1 MAHSMADSRSFSTFI
16 RSRRARRGALVF
28 SFWALLLILVSTIA
42 MTYVVP
48 GQTHQSAYGDDW
60 NDLGTFRSD
69 ISAMGIETTA
79 LVSSPLLLSEI
90 DYPEEA
96 VFIISGVERDT
107 ISLPRFTGDEN
118 VIEFSEGDGYTTSE
132 ILAIESFVQ
141 RGGTVLLMDD
151 FGYSSNLADQFGL
164 QYSGHRLYDE
174 GSYAA
179 ELGAD
184 YIWINTGAAFNFT
197 TNSGSLATIHP
208 CLKDLDDDGVIDIL
222 APEPLNPA
230 ISSFVTESDAGLCAH
245 RYSVDGWDFSEG
257 YHLLTNSPS
266 AFEKATSY
274 NPVENRY
281 AIGKSTLDSYL
292 DTNDDGNLTVGFES
306 LGIEGDEQ
314 GPFAVYVRHCEDR
327 LCIDA
332 DGGRVHFVAD
342 GSILINSLY
351 DPSSLGNFAAGG
363 GSTQSIS
370 VPENDNRKWAL
381 DIIAEALLVD
391 PNSTKASSNA
401 IVIFDESRHQ
411 QPTLFGDTYNLLYY
425 ILIYFTNDWMAML
438 LLFLTLFIVL
448 EAVLIRKED
457 PQDWRHVFRIIYYG
471 FGDARRYEYY
481 QRPEKIRQVL
491 LSRIR
496 NLNTL
501 SREEFD
507 AMPASELQRMVED
520 PILVNFLFEDR
531 RYKPDEL
538 VGIIKRIKEWG
549 RTDSEAGA

>member
-1 MAHSMADSRSFSTFI
+1 MSESQSFSTFI
-16 RSRRARRGALVF
+16 KSRRARRGALVF

-96 VFIISGVERDT
+96 VFVISGVERDT

-184 YIWINTGAAFNFT
+184 YIWINTGSAFNFT
-197 TNSGSLATIHP
+197 TNSGSLSTIHP
-208 CLKDLDDDGVIDIL
+208 CLKDLDEDGVIDIL
-222 APEPLNPA
+222 DPEPLNPA
-230 ISSFVTESDAGLCAH
+230 ISSFVTELDAGLCAH

-257 YHLLTNSPS
+257 YKLLTNSPS

-332 DGGRVHFVAD
+332 NGGRVHFVAD

-351 DPSSLGNFAAGG
+351 NPSSLGNFAAGG

-370 VPENDNRKWAL
+370 IPENDNRKWAL

-425 ILIYFTNDWMAML
+425 LLIYFTNDWMAML

-448 EAVLIRKED
+448 EAVLIRKDD

-507 AMPASELQRMVED
+507 AMPASELQGMVED

-549 RTDSEAGA
+549 RTESEAEA

>member
-1 MAHSMADSRSFSTFI
+1 MADWRVLSKQLTT
-16 RSRRARRGALVF
+16 RRARRGALIF
-28 SFWALLLILVSTIA
+28 AFWALLLILVSSVLQ
-42 MTYVVP
+42 TYIID

-60 NDLGTFRSD
+60 NDLGSFRTD
-69 ISAMGIETTA
+69 INNMGVETTA

-90 DYPEEA
+90 DHPEEA
-96 VFIISGVERDT
+96 IFIVSGVERDT

-118 VIEFSEGDGYTTSE
+118 VIEFSEGEGYTTSE
-132 ILAIESFVQ
+132 ILAIEAFVES
-141 RGGTVLLMDD
+141 GGTVLLMDD

-164 QYSGHRLYDE
+164 DYSGHRLYDE
-174 GSYAA
+174 GSYAV

-184 YIWINTGAAFNFT
+184 YVWINTGSAFNFT
-197 TNSGSLATIHP
+197 TNSGSLASIHP
-208 CLKDLDDDGVIDIL
+208 CLKDLDNDGVIDIL
-222 APEPLNPA
+222 DPEPLDPS

-245 RYSVDGWDFSEG
+245 RYSPTGEWDFTEG
-257 YHLLTNSPS
+257 YHLLTNAPS

-281 AIGKSTLDSYL
+281 AIGKSSLDSYL

-314 GPFAVYVRHCEDR
+314 GPFAVYVRYCQDR

-332 DGGRVHFVAD
+332 DSGRVHFVAD
-342 GSILINSLY
+342 GSLLINALY
-351 DPSSLGNFAAGG
+351 DPTSVGQFAAGG
-363 GSTQSIS
+363 GSTASIS
-370 VPENDNRKWAL
+370 MPETDNRKWAL
-381 DIIAEALLVD
+381 DIIAEALLVS

-425 ILIYFTNDWMAML
+425 LLIYFTNDWMAML

-448 EAVLIRKED
+448 EAVLIRKDD
-457 PQDWRHVFRIIYYG
+457 PEDWRHVFRIIYYG

-507 AMPASELQRMVED
+507 ALPAVELQRMVDD
-520 PILVNFLFEDR
+520 PVLVNFIFEDR

-549 RTDSEAGA
+549 RTDSGVEA

>member
-1 MAHSMADSRSFSTFI
+1 MADWRVLSKQLTT
-16 RSRRARRGALVF
+16 RRARRGALIF
-28 SFWALLLILVSTIA
+28 AFWALLLILVSSVLQ
-42 MTYVVP
+42 TYIID

-60 NDLGTFRSD
+60 NDLGSFRTD
-69 ISAMGIETTA
+69 INNMGVETTA

-90 DYPEEA
+90 DHPEEA
-96 VFIISGVERDT
+96 IFIVSGVERDT

-118 VIEFSEGDGYTTSE
+118 VIEFSEGEGYTTSE
-132 ILAIESFVQ
+132 ILAIEAFVES
-141 RGGTVLLMDD
+141 GGTVLLMDD

-164 QYSGHRLYDE
+164 DYSGHRLYDE
-174 GSYAA
+174 GSYAV

-184 YIWINTGAAFNFT
+184 YVWINTGSAFNFT
-197 TNSGSLATIHP
+197 TNSGSLASIHP
-208 CLKDLDDDGVIDIL
+208 CLKDLDNDGVIDL
-222 APEPLNPA
+222 LDPEPLDPS

-245 RYSVDGWDFSEG
+245 RYSPTGEWDFTEG
-257 YHLLTNSPS
+257 YHLLTNAPS

-281 AIGKSTLDSYL
+281 AIGKSSLDSYL

-314 GPFAVYVRHCEDR
+314 GPFAVYVRYCQDR

-332 DGGRVHFVAD
+332 DSGRVHFVAD
-342 GSILINSLY
+342 GSLLINALY
-351 DPSSLGNFAAGG
+351 DPASVGQFAAGG
-363 GSTQSIS
+363 GSTASIS
-370 VPENDNRKWAL
+370 MPETDNRKWAL
-381 DIIAEALLVD
+381 DIIAEALLVS

-425 ILIYFTNDWMAML
+425 LLIYFTNDWMAML

-448 EAVLIRKED
+448 EAVLIRKDD
-457 PQDWRHVFRIIYYG
+457 PEDWRHVFRIIYYG

-507 AMPASELQRMVED
+507 ALPAVELQRMVDD
-520 PILVNFLFEDR
+520 PVLVNFIFEDR

-549 RTDSEAGA
+549 RTDSGVEA

>member
-1 MAHSMADSRSFSTFI
+1 MADWRVLSKQLTT
-16 RSRRARRGALVF
+16 RRARRGALIF
-28 SFWALLLILVSTIA
+28 AFWALLLILVSSVLQ
-42 MTYVVP
+42 TYIID

-60 NDLGTFRSD
+60 NDLGSFWTV
-69 ISAMGIETTA
+69 INIMGVETTA

-90 DYPEEA
+90 DHPEEA
-96 VFIISGVERDT
+96 IFIVSGVERDT

-118 VIEFSEGDGYTTSE
+118 VIEFSEGEGYTTSE
-132 ILAIESFVQ
+132 ILAIEAFVES
-141 RGGTVLLMDD
+141 GGTVLLMDD

-164 QYSGHRLYDE
+164 DYSGHRLYDE
-174 GSYAA
+174 GSYAV

-184 YIWINTGAAFNFT
+184 YVWINTGSAFNFT
-197 TNSGSLATIHP
+197 TNSGSLASIHP
-208 CLKDLDDDGVIDIL
+208 CLKDLDNDGVIDIL
-222 APEPLNPA
+222 DPEPLDPS

-245 RYSVDGWDFSEG
+245 RYSPTGEWDFTEG
-257 YHLLTNSPS
+257 YHLLTNAPS

-281 AIGKSTLDSYL
+281 AIGKSSLDSYL
-292 DTNDDGNLTVGFES
+292 DTNDDGNLTGGFES

-314 GPFAVYVRHCEDR
+314 GPFAVYVRYCQDR

-332 DGGRVHFVAD
+332 DSGRVHFVAD
-342 GSILINSLY
+342 GSLLINALY
-351 DPSSLGNFAAGG
+351 DPTSVGQFAAGG
-363 GSTQSIS
+363 GSTASIS
-370 VPENDNRKWAL
+370 MPETDNRKWAL
-381 DIIAEALLVD
+381 DIIAEALLVS

-425 ILIYFTNDWMAML
+425 LLIYFTNDWMAML

-457 PQDWRHVFRIIYYG
+457 PEDWRHVFRIIYYG

-507 AMPASELQRMVED
+507 ALPAVELQRMVDD
-520 PILVNFLFEDR
+520 PVLVNFIFEDR

-549 RTDSEAGA
+549 RTDSGVEA

>member
-1 MAHSMADSRSFSTFI
+1 MSESQSFSTFI
-16 RSRRARRGALVF
+16 KSRRARRGALVF

-42 MTYVVP
+42 MTYVIP

-90 DYPEEA
+90 DHPEEA
-96 VFIISGVERDT
+96 VFVISGVERDT

-151 FGYSSNLADQFGL
+151 FGYSSNLANQFGL

-184 YIWINTGAAFNFT
+184 YIWINTGSAFNFT
-197 TNSGSLATIHP
+197 TNSGSLSTIHP
-208 CLKDLDDDGVIDIL
+208 CLKDLDEDGVIDIL
-222 APEPLNPA
+222 DPEPLNPA

-257 YHLLTNSPS
+257 YKLLTNSPS

-332 DGGRVHFVAD
+332 NGGRVHFVAD

-351 DPSSLGNFAAGG
+351 NPSSLGNFAAGG

-370 VPENDNRKWAL
+370 IPENDNRKWAL

-425 ILIYFTNDWMAML
+425 LLIYFTNDWMAML

-448 EAVLIRKED
+448 EAVLIRKDD

-481 QRPEKIRQVL
+481 QKPEKIRQVL

-507 AMPASELQRMVED
+507 AMPASKLQSMVED

-549 RTDSEAGA
+549 RTESEAEA

>member
-1 MAHSMADSRSFSTFI
+1 MADWRVLSKQLTT
-16 RSRRARRGALVF
+16 RRARRGALIF
-28 SFWALLLILVSTIA
+28 AFWALLLILVSSVLQ
-42 MTYVVP
+42 TYIID

-60 NDLGTFRSD
+60 NDLGSFRAD
-69 ISAMGIETTA
+69 INNMGVETTA

-90 DYPEEA
+90 DHPEEA
-96 VFIISGVERDT
+96 IFIVSGVERDT

-118 VIEFSEGDGYTTSE
+118 VIEFSEGEGYTTSE
-132 ILAIESFVQ
+132 ILAIEAFVES
-141 RGGTVLLMDD
+141 GGTVLLMDD

-164 QYSGHRLYDE
+164 DYSGHRLYDE
-174 GSYAA
+174 GSYAV

-184 YIWINTGAAFNFT
+184 YVWINTGSAFNFT
-197 TNSGSLATIHP
+197 TNSGSLASIHP
-208 CLKDLDDDGVIDIL
+208 CLKDLDNDGVIDIL
-222 APEPLNPA
+222 DPEPLDPS

-245 RYSVDGWDFSEG
+245 RYSPTGEWDFTEG
-257 YHLLTNSPS
+257 YHLLTNAPS

-281 AIGKSTLDSYL
+281 AIGKSSLDSYL

-314 GPFAVYVRHCEDR
+314 GPFAVYVRYCQDR

-332 DGGRVHFVAD
+332 DSGRVHFVAD
-342 GSILINSLY
+342 GSLLINALY
-351 DPSSLGNFAAGG
+351 DPTSVGQFAAGG
-363 GSTQSIS
+363 GSTASIS
-370 VPENDNRKWAL
+370 MPETDNRKWAL
-381 DIIAEALLVD
+381 DIIAEALLVS

-425 ILIYFTNDWMAML
+425 LLIYFTNDWMAML

-448 EAVLIRKED
+448 EAVLIRKDD
-457 PQDWRHVFRIIYYG
+457 PEDWRHVFRIIYYG

-507 AMPASELQRMVED
+507 ALPAVELQRMVDD
-520 PILVNFLFEDR
+520 PVLVNFIFEDR

-549 RTDSEAGA
+549 RTDSGVEA

>member
-1 MAHSMADSRSFSTFI
+1 MADWRVLSKQLTT
-16 RSRRARRGALVF
+16 RRARRGALIF
-28 SFWALLLILVSTIA
+28 AFWALLLILVSSVLQ
-42 MTYVVP
+42 TYIID

-60 NDLGTFRSD
+60 NDLGSFRTD
-69 ISAMGIETTA
+69 INNMGIETTA

-90 DYPEEA
+90 DHPEEA
-96 VFIISGVERDT
+96 IFIVSGVERDT

-118 VIEFSEGDGYTTSE
+118 VIEFSEGEGYTTSE
-132 ILAIESFVQ
+132 ILAIEAFVES
-141 RGGTVLLMDD
+141 GGTVLLMDD

-164 QYSGHRLYDE
+164 DYSGHRLYDE
-174 GSYAA
+174 GSYAV

-184 YIWINTGAAFNFT
+184 YVWINTGSAFNFT
-197 TNSGSLATIHP
+197 TNSGSLASIHP
-208 CLKDLDDDGVIDIL
+208 CLKDLDNDGVIDIL
-222 APEPLNPA
+222 DPEPLDPS

-245 RYSVDGWDFSEG
+245 RYSPTGEWDFTEG
-257 YHLLTNSPS
+257 YRLLTNAPS

-281 AIGKSTLDSYL
+281 AIGKSSLDSYL

-314 GPFAVYVRHCEDR
+314 GPFAVYVRYCQDR

-332 DGGRVHFVAD
+332 DSGRVHFVAD
-342 GSILINSLY
+342 GSLLINALY
-351 DPSSLGNFAAGG
+351 DPTSVGQFAAGG
-363 GSTQSIS
+363 GSTASIS
-370 VPENDNRKWAL
+370 MPETDNRKWAL
-381 DIIAEALLVD
+381 DIIAEALLVS

-425 ILIYFTNDWMAML
+425 LLIYFTNDWMAML

-457 PQDWRHVFRIIYYG
+457 PEDWRHVFRIIYYG

-507 AMPASELQRMVED
+507 ALPAVELQRMVDD
-520 PILVNFLFEDR
+520 PVLVNFIFEDR

-549 RTDSEAGA
+549 RTDSGVEA

>member
-1 MAHSMADSRSFSTFI
+1 MADSRSFSTFI

-222 APEPLNPA
+222 DPEPLNPA

-314 GPFAVYVRHCEDR
+314 GPFAVYVRHCEYR

>member
-1 MAHSMADSRSFSTFI
+1 MSESQSFTTLI
-16 RSRRARRGALVF
+16 KSRRARRGALVF

-69 ISAMGIETTA
+69 ISSMGIETTA

-90 DYPEEA
+90 DYPEQA
-96 VFIISGVERDT
+96 VFVISGVERDT

-132 ILAIESFVQ
+132 ILAIESFVE

-184 YIWINTGAAFNFT
+184 YIWINTGSAFNFT
-197 TNSGSLATIHP
+197 TNSGSLATIPP
-208 CLKDLDDDGVIDIL
+208 CLKDLDNDGVIDIL
-222 APEPLNPA
+222 DPEPLDPS
-230 ISSFVTESDAGLCAH
+230 ISAFVTEADAGLCAH

-257 YHLLTNSPS
+257 YNLLTNTPS

-332 DGGRVHFVAD
+332 SGGRVHFVAD

-370 VPENDNRKWAL
+370 IPDNDNRKWAL

-425 ILIYFTNDWMAML
+425 LLIYFTNDWMAML

-520 PILVNFLFEDR
+520 PILINFLFEDR

-549 RTDSEAGA
+549 RTDSEAEGA

>member
-1 MAHSMADSRSFSTFI
+1 MSESQSFSTFI
-16 RSRRARRGALVF
+16 KSRRARRGALVF

-90 DYPEEA
+90 DHPEEA
-96 VFIISGVERDT
+96 VFVISGVERDT

-184 YIWINTGAAFNFT
+184 YIWINTGSAFNFT
-197 TNSGSLATIHP
+197 TNSGSLSTIHP
-208 CLKDLDDDGVIDIL
+208 CLKDLDEDGVIDIL
-222 APEPLNPA
+222 DPEPLNPA
-230 ISSFVTESDAGLCAH
+230 ISSFVTELDAGLCAH

-257 YHLLTNSPS
+257 YKLLTNSPS

-332 DGGRVHFVAD
+332 NGGRVHFVAD

-351 DPSSLGNFAAGG
+351 NPSSLGNFAAGG

-370 VPENDNRKWAL
+370 IPENDNRKWAL

-425 ILIYFTNDWMAML
+425 LLIYFTNDWMAML

-448 EAVLIRKED
+448 EAVLIRKDD

-507 AMPASELQRMVED
+507 AMPASELQGMVED

-549 RTDSEAGA
+549 RTESEAEA

>member
-1 MAHSMADSRSFSTFI
+1 MADWRVLSKQLTT
-16 RSRRARRGALVF
+16 RRARRGALIF
-28 SFWALLLILVSTIA
+28 AFWALLLILVSSVLQ
-42 MTYVVP
+42 TYIID

-60 NDLGTFRSD
+60 NDLGFFRAD
-69 ISAMGIETTA
+69 INNMGVETTA

-90 DYPEEA
+90 DHPEEA
-96 VFIISGVERDT
+96 IFIVSGVERDT

-118 VIEFSEGDGYTTSE
+118 VIEFSEGEGYTTSE
-132 ILAIESFVQ
+132 ILAIEAFVES
-141 RGGTVLLMDD
+141 GGTVLLMDD

-164 QYSGHRLYDE
+164 DYSGHRLYDE
-174 GSYAA
+174 GSYAV

-184 YIWINTGAAFNFT
+184 YVWINTGSAFNFT
-197 TNSGSLATIHP
+197 TNSGSLASIHP
-208 CLKDLDDDGVIDIL
+208 CLKDLDNDGVIDIL
-222 APEPLNPA
+222 DPEPLDPS

-245 RYSVDGWDFSEG
+245 RYSPTGEWDFTEG
-257 YHLLTNSPS
+257 YRLLTNAPS

-281 AIGKSTLDSYL
+281 AIGKSSLDSYL

-314 GPFAVYVRHCEDR
+314 GPFAVYVRYCQDR

-332 DGGRVHFVAD
+332 DSGRVHFVAD
-342 GSILINSLY
+342 GSLLINALY
-351 DPSSLGNFAAGG
+351 DPTSVGQFAAGG
-363 GSTQSIS
+363 GSTASIS
-370 VPENDNRKWAL
+370 MPETDNRKWAL
-381 DIIAEALLVD
+381 DIIAEALLVS

-425 ILIYFTNDWMAML
+425 LLIYFTNDWMAML

-448 EAVLIRKED
+448 EAVLIRKDD
-457 PQDWRHVFRIIYYG
+457 PEDWRHVFRIIYYG

-507 AMPASELQRMVED
+507 ALPAVELQRMVDD
-520 PILVNFLFEDR
+520 PVLVNFIFEDR

-549 RTDSEAGA
+549 RTDSGVEA

>member
-1 MAHSMADSRSFSTFI
+1 MADWRVLSKQLTTH
-16 RSRRARRGALVF
+16 RARRGALIF
-28 SFWALLLILVSTIA
+28 AFWALLLILVSSVLQ
-42 MTYVVP
+42 TYIID

-60 NDLGTFRSD
+60 NDLGAFRAD
-69 ISAMGIETTA
+69 INSMGIETTA

-90 DYPEEA
+90 DHPEEA
-96 VFIISGVERDT
+96 IFIVSGVERDT

-118 VIEFSEGDGYTTSE
+118 VIEFSEGEGYTTSE
-132 ILAIESFVQ
+132 ILAIEAFVES
-141 RGGTVLLMDD
+141 GGTVLLMDD

-164 QYSGHRLYDE
+164 DYSGHRLYDE
-174 GSYAA
+174 GSYAV

-184 YIWINTGAAFNFT
+184 YVWINTGSAFNFT
-197 TNSGSLATIHP
+197 TNSGSLASIHP
-208 CLKDLDDDGVIDIL
+208 CLKDLDNDGVIDIL
-222 APEPLNPA
+222 DPEPLDPS

-245 RYSVDGWDFSEG
+245 RYSPTGEWDFTEG
-257 YHLLTNSPS
+257 YHLLTNAPS

-281 AIGKSTLDSYL
+281 AIGKSSLDSYL

-314 GPFAVYVRHCEDR
+314 GPFAVYVRYCQDR

-332 DGGRVHFVAD
+332 DSGRVHFVAD
-342 GSILINSLY
+342 GSLLINALY
-351 DPSSLGNFAAGG
+351 DPASVGQFAAGG
-363 GSTQSIS
+363 GSTASIS
-370 VPENDNRKWAL
+370 MPETDNRKWAL
-381 DIIAEALLVD
+381 DIIAEALLVS

-425 ILIYFTNDWMAML
+425 LLIYFTNDWMAML

-448 EAVLIRKED
+448 EAVLIRKDD
-457 PQDWRHVFRIIYYG
+457 PEDWRHVFRIIYYG

-507 AMPASELQRMVED
+507 ALPAVELQRMVDD
-520 PILVNFLFEDR
+520 PVLVNFIFEDR

-538 VGIIKRIKEWG
+538 VGVIKRIKEWG
-549 RTDSEAGA
+549 RTDSGVEA

>member
-1 MAHSMADSRSFSTFI
+1 MSESQSFSSFI
-16 RSRRARRGALVF
+16 KSHRARRGALIF

-96 VFIISGVERDT
+96 VFVISGVERDT

-132 ILAIESFVQ
+132 ILAIESFVE

-184 YIWINTGAAFNFT
+184 YIWINTGSAFNFT

-208 CLKDLDDDGVIDIL
+208 CLKDLDNDGVIDIL
-222 APEPLNPA
+222 DPEPLDPA
-230 ISSFVTESDAGLCAH
+230 ISSFVTEADAGLCAH

-257 YHLLTNSPS
+257 YNLLTNTPS

-332 DGGRVHFVAD
+332 NGGRVHFVAD

-351 DPSSLGNFAAGG
+351 DPSLLGNFAAGD

-520 PILVNFLFEDR
+520 PILINFLFEDR

-549 RTDSEAGA
+549 RTDSEAEVA

>member
-1 MAHSMADSRSFSTFI
+1 MSESQSFSTFI
-16 RSRRARRGALVF
+16 KSRRARRGALVF

-90 DYPEEA
+90 DHPEEA
-96 VFIISGVERDT
+96 VFVISGVERDT

-118 VIEFSEGDGYTTSE
+118 VIEFSGGDGYTTSE

-184 YIWINTGAAFNFT
+184 YIWINTGSAFNFT
-197 TNSGSLATIHP
+197 TNSGSLSTIHP
-208 CLKDLDDDGVIDIL
+208 CLKDLDEDGVIDIL
-222 APEPLNPA
+222 DPEPLNPA

-257 YHLLTNSPS
+257 YKLLTNSPS

-332 DGGRVHFVAD
+332 NGGRVHFVAD

-351 DPSSLGNFAAGG
+351 NPSSLGNFAAGG

-370 VPENDNRKWAL
+370 IPENDNRKWAL

-425 ILIYFTNDWMAML
+425 LLIYFTNDWMAML

-448 EAVLIRKED
+448 EAVLIRKDD

-507 AMPASELQRMVED
+507 AMPASELQGMVED

-549 RTDSEAGA
+549 RTESEAEA

>member
-1 MAHSMADSRSFSTFI
+1 MSESQSFSTFI
-16 RSRRARRGALVF
+16 KSRRARRGALVF

-96 VFIISGVERDT
+96 VFVISGVERDT

-184 YIWINTGAAFNFT
+184 YIWINTGSAFNFT
-197 TNSGSLATIHP
+197 TNSGSLSTIHP
-208 CLKDLDDDGVIDIL
+208 CLKDLDEDGVIDIL
-222 APEPLNPA
+222 DPEPLNPA

-257 YHLLTNSPS
+257 YKLLTNSPS

-332 DGGRVHFVAD
+332 NGGRVHFVAD

-351 DPSSLGNFAAGG
+351 NPSSLGNFAAGG

-370 VPENDNRKWAL
+370 IPENDNRKWAL

-425 ILIYFTNDWMAML
+425 LLIYFTNDWMAML

-448 EAVLIRKED
+448 EAVLIRKDD

-507 AMPASELQRMVED
+507 AMPASELQSMVED

-549 RTDSEAGA
+549 RTESEAEA

>member
-1 MAHSMADSRSFSTFI
+1 MADWRVLSKQLTT
-16 RSRRARRGALVF
+16 RRARRGALIF
-28 SFWALLLILVSTIA
+28 AFWALLLILVSSVLQ
-42 MTYVVP
+42 TYIID

-60 NDLGTFRSD
+60 NDLGSFRTD
-69 ISAMGIETTA
+69 INSMGSETTA

-90 DYPEEA
+90 DHPEEA
-96 VFIISGVERDT
+96 IFVVSGVERDT

-118 VIEFSEGDGYTTSE
+118 VIEFSEGEGYTTSE
-132 ILAIESFVQ
+132 ILAIEAFVES
-141 RGGTVLLMDD
+141 GGTVLLMDD
-151 FGYSSNLADQFGL
+151 FGYSSNLANQFGL
-164 QYSGHRLYDE
+164 DYSGHRLYDE
-174 GSYAA
+174 GSYAV

-184 YIWINTGAAFNFT
+184 YVWINTGSAFNFT
-197 TNSGSLATIHP
+197 TNSGSLASIHP
-208 CLKDLDDDGVIDIL
+208 CLKDLDNDGVIDIL
-222 APEPLNPA
+222 DPEPLDPS

-245 RYSVDGWDFSEG
+245 RYSPTGEWDFTEG
-257 YHLLTNSPS
+257 YHLLTNAPS

-281 AIGKSTLDSYL
+281 AIGKSSLDSYL

-314 GPFAVYVRHCEDR
+314 GPFAVYVRYCQDR

-332 DGGRVHFVAD
+332 DSGRVHFVAD
-342 GSILINSLY
+342 GSLLINALY
-351 DPSSLGNFAAGG
+351 DPASVGQFAAGG
-363 GSTQSIS
+363 GSTASIS
-370 VPENDNRKWAL
+370 MPETDNRKWAL
-381 DIIAEALLVD
+381 DIIAEALLVS

-425 ILIYFTNDWMAML
+425 LLIYFTNDWMAML

-448 EAVLIRKED
+448 EAVLIRKDD
-457 PQDWRHVFRIIYYG
+457 PEDWRHVFRIIYYG

-507 AMPASELQRMVED
+507 ALPAVELQRMVDD
-520 PILVNFLFEDR
+520 PVLVNFIFEDR

-549 RTDSEAGA
+549 RTDSGVEA

>member
-1 MAHSMADSRSFSTFI
+1 MADWRVLSKQLTTH
-16 RSRRARRGALVF
+16 RARRGALIF
-28 SFWALLLILVSTIA
+28 AFWALLLILVSSVLQ
-42 MTYVVP
+42 TYIID

-60 NDLGTFRSD
+60 NDLGSFRTD
-69 ISAMGIETTA
+69 INNMGVETTA

-90 DYPEEA
+90 DHPEEA
-96 VFIISGVERDT
+96 IFIVSGVERDT

-118 VIEFSEGDGYTTSE
+118 VIEFSEGEGYTTSE
-132 ILAIESFVQ
+132 ILAIEAFVES
-141 RGGTVLLMDD
+141 GGTVLLMDD

-164 QYSGHRLYDE
+164 DYSGHRLYDE
-174 GSYAA
+174 GSYAV

-184 YIWINTGAAFNFT
+184 YVWINTGSAFNFT
-197 TNSGSLATIHP
+197 TNSGSLASIHP
-208 CLKDLDDDGVIDIL
+208 CLKDLDNDGVIDIL
-222 APEPLNPA
+222 DPEPLNPS

-245 RYSVDGWDFSEG
+245 RYSPTGEWDFTEG
-257 YHLLTNSPS
+257 YHLLTNAPS

-281 AIGKSTLDSYL
+281 AIGKSSLDSYL

-314 GPFAVYVRHCEDR
+314 GPFAVYVRYCQDR

-332 DGGRVHFVAD
+332 DSGRVHFVAD
-342 GSILINSLY
+342 GSLLINALY
-351 DPSSLGNFAAGG
+351 DPTSVGQFAAGG
-363 GSTQSIS
+363 GSTASIS
-370 VPENDNRKWAL
+370 MPETDNRKWAL
-381 DIIAEALLVD
+381 DIIAEALLVS

-425 ILIYFTNDWMAML
+425 LLIYFTNDWMAML

-448 EAVLIRKED
+448 EAVLIRKDD
-457 PQDWRHVFRIIYYG
+457 PEDWRHVFRIIYYG

-507 AMPASELQRMVED
+507 ALPAVELQRMVDD
-520 PILVNFLFEDR
+520 PVLVNFIFEDR

-549 RTDSEAGA
+549 RTDSGVEA

>member
-1 MAHSMADSRSFSTFI
+1 MSDSQSFSTFI
-16 RSRRARRGALVF
+16 KSRRARRGALVF

-96 VFIISGVERDT
+96 VFVISGVERDT

-184 YIWINTGAAFNFT
+184 YIWINTGSAFNFT
-197 TNSGSLATIHP
+197 TNSGSLSTIHP
-208 CLKDLDDDGVIDIL
+208 CLKDLDEDGVIDIL
-222 APEPLNPA
+222 DPEPLNPA

-257 YHLLTNSPS
+257 YKLLTNSPS

-332 DGGRVHFVAD
+332 NGGRVHFVAD

-351 DPSSLGNFAAGG
+351 NPSSLGNFAAGG

-370 VPENDNRKWAL
+370 IPENDNRKWAL

-425 ILIYFTNDWMAML
+425 LLIYFTNDWMAML

-448 EAVLIRKED
+448 EAVLIRKDD

-507 AMPASELQRMVED
+507 AMPASELQSMVED

-549 RTDSEAGA
+549 RTESEAEA

>member
-1 MAHSMADSRSFSTFI
+1 MADWRVLSKQLTT
-16 RSRRARRGALVF
+16 RRARRGALIF
-28 SFWALLLILVSTIA
+28 AFWALLLILVSSVLQ
-42 MTYVVP
+42 TYIID

-60 NDLGTFRSD
+60 NDLGAFRTD
-69 ISAMGIETTA
+69 INNMGVETTA

-90 DYPEEA
+90 DHPEEA
-96 VFIISGVERDT
+96 IFIVSGVERDT

-118 VIEFSEGDGYTTSE
+118 VIEFSEGEGYTTSE
-132 ILAIESFVQ
+132 ILAIEAFVES
-141 RGGTVLLMDD
+141 GGTVLLMDD

-164 QYSGHRLYDE
+164 DYSGHRLYDE
-174 GSYAA
+174 GSYAV

-184 YIWINTGAAFNFT
+184 YVWINTGSAFNFT
-197 TNSGSLATIHP
+197 TNSGSLASIHP
-208 CLKDLDDDGVIDIL
+208 CLKDLDNDGVIDIL
-222 APEPLNPA
+222 DPEPLDPS

-245 RYSVDGWDFSEG
+245 RYSPTGEWDFTEG
-257 YHLLTNSPS
+257 YRLLTNAPS

-281 AIGKSTLDSYL
+281 AIGKSSLDSYL

-314 GPFAVYVRHCEDR
+314 GPFAVYVRYCQDR

-332 DGGRVHFVAD
+332 DSGRVHFVAD
-342 GSILINSLY
+342 GSLLINALY
-351 DPSSLGNFAAGG
+351 DPASVGQFAAGG
-363 GSTQSIS
+363 GSTASIS
-370 VPENDNRKWAL
+370 MPETDNRKWAL
-381 DIIAEALLVD
+381 DIIAEALLVS

-425 ILIYFTNDWMAML
+425 LLIYFTNDWMAML

-457 PQDWRHVFRIIYYG
+457 PEDWRHVFRIIYYG

-507 AMPASELQRMVED
+507 ALPAVELQRMVDD
-520 PILVNFLFEDR
+520 PVLVNFIFEDR

-549 RTDSEAGA
+549 RTDSGVEA

>member
-1 MAHSMADSRSFSTFI
+1 MSESQSFSTFI
-16 RSRRARRGALVF
+16 KSRRARRGALVF

-90 DYPEEA
+90 DHPEEA
-96 VFIISGVERDT
+96 VFVISGVERDT

-184 YIWINTGAAFNFT
+184 YIWINTGSAFNFT
-197 TNSGSLATIHP
+197 TNSGSLSTIHP
-208 CLKDLDDDGVIDIL
+208 CLKDLDEDGVIDIL
-222 APEPLNPA
+222 DPEPLNPA

-257 YHLLTNSPS
+257 YKLLTNSPS

-332 DGGRVHFVAD
+332 NGGRVHFVAD

-351 DPSSLGNFAAGG
+351 NPSSLGNFAAGG

-370 VPENDNRKWAL
+370 IPENDNRKWAL

-425 ILIYFTNDWMAML
+425 LLIYFTNDWMAML

-448 EAVLIRKED
+448 EAVLIRKDD

-481 QRPEKIRQVL
+481 QKPEKIRQVL

-507 AMPASELQRMVED
+507 AMPASKLQSMVED

-549 RTDSEAGA
+549 RTESEAEA

>member
-1 MAHSMADSRSFSTFI
+1 MADWRVLSKQLTT
-16 RSRRARRGALVF
+16 RRARRGALIF
-28 SFWALLLILVSTIA
+28 AFWALLLILVSSVLQ
-42 MTYVVP
+42 TYIID

-60 NDLGTFRSD
+60 NDLGSFRTD
-69 ISAMGIETTA
+69 INNMGVETTA

-90 DYPEEA
+90 DHPEEA
-96 VFIISGVERDT
+96 IFVVSGVERDT

-118 VIEFSEGDGYTTSE
+118 VIEFSEGEGYTTSE
-132 ILAIESFVQ
+132 ILAIEAFVES
-141 RGGTVLLMDD
+141 GGTVLLMDD
-151 FGYSSNLADQFGL
+151 FGYSSNLANQFGL
-164 QYSGHRLYDE
+164 DYSGHRLYDE
-174 GSYAA
+174 GSYAV

-184 YIWINTGAAFNFT
+184 YVWINTGSAFNFT
-197 TNSGSLATIHP
+197 TNSGSLASIHP
-208 CLKDLDDDGVIDIL
+208 CLKDLDNDGVIDIL
-222 APEPLNPA
+222 DPEPLDPS

-245 RYSVDGWDFSEG
+245 RYSPTGEWDFTEG
-257 YHLLTNSPS
+257 YHLLTNAPS

-281 AIGKSTLDSYL
+281 AIGKSSLDSYL

-314 GPFAVYVRHCEDR
+314 GPFAVYVRYCQDR

-332 DGGRVHFVAD
+332 DSGRVHFVAD
-342 GSILINSLY
+342 GSLLINALY
-351 DPSSLGNFAAGG
+351 DPTSVGQFAAGG
-363 GSTQSIS
+363 GSTASIS
-370 VPENDNRKWAL
+370 MPETDNRKWAL
-381 DIIAEALLVD
+381 DIIAEALLVS

-425 ILIYFTNDWMAML
+425 LLIYFTNDWMAML

-457 PQDWRHVFRIIYYG
+457 PEDWRHVFRIIYYG

-507 AMPASELQRMVED
+507 ALPAVELQRMVDD
-520 PILVNFLFEDR
+520 PVLVNFIFEDR

-549 RTDSEAGA
+549 RTDSGVEA

>member
-1 MAHSMADSRSFSTFI
+1 MSESQSFSTFI
-16 RSRRARRGALVF
+16 KSRRARRGALVF

-90 DYPEEA
+90 DHPEEA
-96 VFIISGVERDT
+96 VFVISGVERDT

-184 YIWINTGAAFNFT
+184 YIWINTGSAFNFT
-197 TNSGSLATIHP
+197 TNSGSLSTIHP
-208 CLKDLDDDGVIDIL
+208 CLKDLDEDGVIDIL
-222 APEPLNPA
+222 DPEPLNPA

-257 YHLLTNSPS
+257 YKLLTNSPS

-332 DGGRVHFVAD
+332 NGGRVHFVAD

-351 DPSSLGNFAAGG
+351 NPSSLGNFAAGG

-370 VPENDNRKWAL
+370 IPENDNRKWAL

-425 ILIYFTNDWMAML
+425 LLIYFTNDWMAML

-448 EAVLIRKED
+448 EAVLIRKDD

-507 AMPASELQRMVED
+507 AMPASELQGMVED

-549 RTDSEAGA
+549 RTESEAEA

>member
-1 MAHSMADSRSFSTFI
+1 MADWRGLSKQLTT
-16 RSRRARRGALVF
+16 RRARRGALIF
-28 SFWALLLILVSTIA
+28 AFWALLLILVSSVLQ
-42 MTYVVP
+42 TYIID

-60 NDLGTFRSD
+60 NDLGAFRTD
-69 ISAMGIETTA
+69 INNMGVETTA

-90 DYPEEA
+90 DHPEEA
-96 VFIISGVERDT
+96 IFIVSGVERDT

-118 VIEFSEGDGYTTSE
+118 VIEFSEGEGYTTSE
-132 ILAIESFVQ
+132 ILAIEAFVES
-141 RGGTVLLMDD
+141 GGTVLLMDD

-164 QYSGHRLYDE
+164 DYSGHRLYDE
-174 GSYAA
+174 GSYAV

-184 YIWINTGAAFNFT
+184 YVWINTGSAFNFT
-197 TNSGSLATIHP
+197 TNSGSLASIHP
-208 CLKDLDDDGVIDIL
+208 CLKDLDNDGVIDIL
-222 APEPLNPA
+222 DPEPLDPS

-245 RYSVDGWDFSEG
+245 RYSPTGEWDFTEG
-257 YHLLTNSPS
+257 YRLLTNAPS

-281 AIGKSTLDSYL
+281 AIGKSSLDSYL

-314 GPFAVYVRHCEDR
+314 GPFAVYVRYCQDR

-332 DGGRVHFVAD
+332 DSGRVHFVAD
-342 GSILINSLY
+342 GSLLINALY
-351 DPSSLGNFAAGG
+351 DPTSVGQFAAGG
-363 GSTQSIS
+363 GSTASIS
-370 VPENDNRKWAL
+370 MPETDNRKWAL
-381 DIIAEALLVD
+381 DIIAEALLVS

-425 ILIYFTNDWMAML
+425 LLIYFTNDWMAML

-457 PQDWRHVFRIIYYG
+457 PEDWRHVFRIIYYG

-507 AMPASELQRMVED
+507 ALPAVELQRMVDD
-520 PILVNFLFEDR
+520 PVLVNFIFEDR

-549 RTDSEAGA
+549 RTDSGVEA

>member
-1 MAHSMADSRSFSTFI
+1 MADWRGLSKQLTT
-16 RSRRARRGALVF
+16 RRARRGALIF
-28 SFWALLLILVSTIA
+28 AFWALLLILVSSVLQ
-42 MTYVVP
+42 TYIID

-60 NDLGTFRSD
+60 NDLGVFRAD
-69 ISAMGIETTA
+69 INNMGIETTA

-90 DYPEEA
+90 DHPEEA
-96 VFIISGVERDT
+96 IFIVSGVERDT

-118 VIEFSEGDGYTTSE
+118 VIEFSEGEGYTTSE
-132 ILAIESFVQ
+132 ILAIEAFVES
-141 RGGTVLLMDD
+141 GGTVLLMDD

-164 QYSGHRLYDE
+164 DYSGHRLYDE
-174 GSYAA
+174 GSYAV

-184 YIWINTGAAFNFT
+184 YVWINTGSAFNFT
-197 TNSGSLATIHP
+197 TNSGSLASIHP
-208 CLKDLDDDGVIDIL
+208 CLKDLDNDGVIDIL
-222 APEPLNPA
+222 DPEPLDPS

-245 RYSVDGWDFSEG
+245 RYSPTGEWDFTEG
-257 YHLLTNSPS
+257 YRLLTNAPS

-281 AIGKSTLDSYL
+281 AIGKSSLDSYL

-314 GPFAVYVRHCEDR
+314 GPFAVYVRYCQDR

-332 DGGRVHFVAD
+332 DSGRVHFVAD
-342 GSILINSLY
+342 GSLLINALY
-351 DPSSLGNFAAGG
+351 DPTSVGQFAAGG
-363 GSTQSIS
+363 GSTASIS
-370 VPENDNRKWAL
+370 MPETDNRKWAL
-381 DIIAEALLVD
+381 DIIAEALLVS

-425 ILIYFTNDWMAML
+425 LLIYFTNDWMAML

-457 PQDWRHVFRIIYYG
+457 PEDWRHVFRIIYYG

-507 AMPASELQRMVED
+507 ALPAVELQRMVDD
-520 PILVNFLFEDR
+520 PVLVNFIFEDR

-549 RTDSEAGA
+549 RTDSGVEA

>member
-1 MAHSMADSRSFSTFI
+1 MADWRVLSKQLTT
-16 RSRRARRGALVF
+16 RRARRGALIF
-28 SFWALLLILVSTIA
+28 AFWALLLILVSSVLQ
-42 MTYVVP
+42 TYIID

-60 NDLGTFRSD
+60 NDLGSFRAD
-69 ISAMGIETTA
+69 INNMGVETTA

-90 DYPEEA
+90 DHPEEA
-96 VFIISGVERDT
+96 IFIVSGVERDT

-118 VIEFSEGDGYTTSE
+118 VIEFSEGEGYTTSE
-132 ILAIESFVQ
+132 ILAIEAFVES
-141 RGGTVLLMDD
+141 GGTVLLMDD

-164 QYSGHRLYDE
+164 DYSGHRLYDE
-174 GSYAA
+174 GSYAV

-184 YIWINTGAAFNFT
+184 YVWINTGSAFNFT
-197 TNSGSLATIHP
+197 TNSGSLASIHP
-208 CLKDLDDDGVIDIL
+208 CLKDLDNDGVIDIL
-222 APEPLNPA
+222 DPEPLDPS

-245 RYSVDGWDFSEG
+245 RYSPTGEWDFTEG
-257 YHLLTNSPS
+257 YRLLTNAPS

-281 AIGKSTLDSYL
+281 AIGKSSLDSYL

-314 GPFAVYVRHCEDR
+314 GPFAVYVRYCQDR

-332 DGGRVHFVAD
+332 DSGRVHFVAD
-342 GSILINSLY
+342 GSLLINALY
-351 DPSSLGNFAAGG
+351 DPTSVGQFAAGG
-363 GSTQSIS
+363 GSTASIS
-370 VPENDNRKWAL
+370 MPETDNRKWAL
-381 DIIAEALLVD
+381 DIIAEALLVS

-425 ILIYFTNDWMAML
+425 LLIYFTNDWMAML

-457 PQDWRHVFRIIYYG
+457 PEDWRHVFRIIYYG

-507 AMPASELQRMVED
+507 ALPAVELQRMVDD
-520 PILVNFLFEDR
+520 PVLVNFIFEDR

-549 RTDSEAGA
+549 RTDSGVEA

>member
-1 MAHSMADSRSFSTFI
+1 MADWRVLSKQLTT
-16 RSRRARRGALVF
+16 RRARRGALIF
-28 SFWALLLILVSTIA
+28 AFWALLLILVSSVLQ
-42 MTYVVP
+42 TYIID

-60 NDLGTFRSD
+60 NDLGSFRTD
-69 ISAMGIETTA
+69 INNMGVETTA

-90 DYPEEA
+90 DHPEEA
-96 VFIISGVERDT
+96 IFIVSGVERDT

-118 VIEFSEGDGYTTSE
+118 VIEFSEGEGYTTSE
-132 ILAIESFVQ
+132 ILAIEAFVES
-141 RGGTVLLMDD
+141 GGTVLLMDD

-164 QYSGHRLYDE
+164 DYSGHRLYDE
-174 GSYAA
+174 GSYAV

-184 YIWINTGAAFNFT
+184 YVWINTGSAFNFT
-197 TNSGSLATIHP
+197 TNSGSLASIHP
-208 CLKDLDDDGVIDIL
+208 CLKDLDNDGVIDIL
-222 APEPLNPA
+222 DPEPLNPS

-245 RYSVDGWDFSEG
+245 RYSPTGEWDFTEG
-257 YHLLTNSPS
+257 YHLLTNAPS

-281 AIGKSTLDSYL
+281 AIGKSSLDSYL

-314 GPFAVYVRHCEDR
+314 GPFAVYVRYCQDR

-332 DGGRVHFVAD
+332 DSGRVHFVAD
-342 GSILINSLY
+342 GSLLINALY
-351 DPSSLGNFAAGG
+351 DPTSVGQFAAGG
-363 GSTQSIS
+363 GSTASIS
-370 VPENDNRKWAL
+370 MPETDNRKWAL
-381 DIIAEALLVD
+381 DIIAEALLVS

-425 ILIYFTNDWMAML
+425 LLIYFTNDWMAML

-457 PQDWRHVFRIIYYG
+457 PEDWRHVFRIIYYG

-507 AMPASELQRMVED
+507 ALPAVELQRMVDD
-520 PILVNFLFEDR
+520 PVLVNFIFEDR

-538 VGIIKRIKEWG
+538 VGVIKRIKEWG
-549 RTDSEAGA
+549 RTDSGVEA